1 MELLIPSAS
10 STTADRSMSL
20 DIDAVASEE
29 FNNDVTKLVMKT
41 DKALVQELAPETP
54 REVSERE
61 SLRCEEIVDAPVPQM
76 RGQIDDVMQLIPQE
90 GISERIN
97 EKSKVHS
104 RLKRMKRAKPT
115 AG

>member
-1 MELLIPSAS
+1 MEPLIPRAG
-10 STTADRSMSL
+10 STTADRSMSS
-20 DIDAVASEE
+20 DIDAVVSEE
-29 FNNDVTKLVMKT
+29 FNNDITKLVMKT

-54 REVSERE
+54 TEVSERE

-76 RGQIDDVMQLIPQE
+76 WGQIDDVMQLIPQE
-90 GISERIN
+90 GISERII
-97 EKSKVHS
+97 EKSKVNS

>member
-1 MELLIPSAS
+1 MEPLFPRAG

-29 FNNDVTKLVMKT
+29 FNNDIRKLVMKT
-41 DKALVQELAPETP
+41 DKALVQELAPQTP

-76 RGQIDDVMQLIPQE
+76 RGQIDDVMLVPQE
-90 GISERIN
+90 GISEGII
-97 EKSKVHS
+97 EKSKVNS